1 MTIERSRAGQT
12 ADSIRK
18 YPARFLTILWVI
30 ASLALAALGPF
41 GTFERF
47 GFLER
52 LLNWGFAIGMSIV
65 VGLVVNRA
73 AQMLLGPGRRRFHY
87 DLVAVPAMTAL
98 YSPALY
104 LHVRLYPLSSI
115 ELPFTFIVVNV
126 IAVSLMLIAVR
137 EVLGMYIDLHL
148 TVRAS
153 DRAAEPPA
161 GVEEGAPDD
170 AEVAPLV
177 ARLPDPWR
185 GGVLQSTADNHYY
198 ELPTA
203 RAASA
208 NHYVE
213 VRTDRGAAS
222 ILLRM
227 SDAVRE
233 LDGQPGLQVHR
244 SHWVSDRAVAGILRE
259 GHKLL
264 VLLNC
269 GRRVPVSRSQAAA
282 VTLRWGDR
290 AAPPPPRS
298 TISA

>member
-12 ADSIRK
+12 ADSIRE

-30 ASLALAALGPF
+30 ASLALAALGSF

-104 LHVRLYPLSSI
+104 LHVRLYPLSNI

-161 GVEEGAPDD
+161 GVAEGALDD

-177 ARLPDPWR
+177 ARLPEPLR
-185 GGVLQSTADNHYY
+185 GEVLHITADNHY
-198 ELPTA
+198 
-203 RAASA
+203 
-208 NHYVE
+208 VE
-213 VRTDRGAAS
+213 VHTDRGTTS

-233 LDGQPGLQVHR
+233 LGGQPGLQVHR

>member
-12 ADSIRK
+12 ADSIRE

-30 ASLALAALGPF
+30 ASLALAALGSF

-177 ARLPDPWR
+177 ARLPEPLR
-185 GGVLQSTADNHYY
+185 GEVLHITADNHY
-198 ELPTA
+198 
-203 RAASA
+203 
-208 NHYVE
+208 VE
-213 VRTDRGAAS
+213 VHTDRGATS